1 MVGAPYA
8 GVGGYQRGAALALN
22 SEMEAGGVYTVP
34 GDLSWLPG
42 SEGTQVQVPL
52 NSIFCQDYERSASS
66 LHFLKAEDGFPSGVE
81 LIGSPT
87 ARACAQQVDE
97 MLKWVEAEI
106 SRIAATPTRISK
118 LLES

>member
-66 LHFLKAEDGFPSGVE
+66 LHFLKTGVG

-97 MLKWVEAEI
+97 VLKWVEAEI